1 MPVTPAA
8 ELVFFANGK
17 AMSGANFRRQLEA
30 VGDEALNDLK
40 TANLEGVEQVLAEAL
55 RRVPVG
61 LRTDRHHKSG
71 RLKATIKGS
80 ASKVRGTVRAGTKA
94 KTIYAWPIHF
104 GWANRSRGGPI
115 APNPFLYEALDDRRD
130 EVKEAYENQI
140 ADIID
145 KYL

>member
-30 VGDEALNDLK
+30 VGDEALDDLK

-80 ASKVRGTVRAGTKA
+80 ASKVRGSVRVGA
-94 KTIYAWPIHF
+94 KRTPYVFPIHF
-104 GWANRSRGGPI
+104 GWAARNI
-115 APNPFLYEALDDRRD
+115 TPNPFLYEALDDRRD
-130 EVKEAYENQI
+130 EVKEAYESQI
-140 ADIID
+140 ADIIN

>member
-80 ASKVRGTVRAGTKA
+80 ASKVRGSVRVGA
-94 KTIYAWPIHF
+94 KRTPYVFPIHF
-104 GWANRSRGGPI
+104 GWAARNI
-115 APNPFLYEALDDRRD
+115 TPNPFLYEALDDRRD
-130 EVKEAYENQI
+130 EVKEAYESQI
-140 ADIID
+140 ADSVS
-145 KYL
+145 KYF

>member
-8 ELVFFANGK
+8 ELVFFAHGK
-17 AMSGANFRRQLEA
+17 PMSGANFRRKLEA
-30 VGDEALNDLK
+30 VGDEAVEDLK
-40 TANLEGVEQVLAEAL
+40 KANLEGVEQVLAEAL

-61 LRTDRHHKSG
+61 TRTDKHHKSG
-71 RLKATIKGS
+71 RLKSTIKGS
-80 ASKVRGTVRAGTKA
+80 ASKVRGTIRAGTKA
-94 KTIYAWPIHF
+94 KTIYAWPTHF
-104 GWANRSRGGPI
+104 GWAARSI
-115 APNPFLYEALDDRRD
+115 TPNPFLYEALDERRD

>member
-17 AMSGANFRRQLEA
+17 AMSGAKFRKELEA
-30 VGDEALNDLK
+30 VGDEANDDLK
-40 TANLEGVEQVLAEAL
+40 KANLEGVEQVLAEAL

-61 LRTDRHHKSG
+61 TRTDRHHKSG

-80 ASKVRGTVRAGTKA
+80 ASKVRGTIRAGTKTKA
-94 KTIYAWPIHF
+94 IYAWPIHF
-104 GWANRSRGGPI
+104 GWAARNI
-115 APNPFLYEALDDRRD
+115 TPNPFLYEALDARRD
-130 EVKEAYENQI
+130 EVKEAYEAQI
-140 ADIID
+140 AEIID

>member
-8 ELVFFANGK
+8 ELVFFAHGK
-17 AMSGANFRRQLEA
+17 VMKGSDFRKRLEA
-30 VGDEALNDLK
+30 VGEEANEDLK
-40 TANLEGVEQVLAEAL
+40 KANLEGVEQVLAEAL
-55 RRVPVG
+55 RRVPV
-61 LRTDRHHKSG
+61 RSG
-71 RLKATIKGS
+71 KLKATIKGS
-80 ASKVRGTVRAGTKA
+80 ASKVRGTIRAGTKA

-104 GWANRSRGGPI
+104 GWAARNI
-115 APNPFLYEALDDRRD
+115 TPNPFLYEALDERRD